1 MFYREARPPLLGF
14 ALYDE
19 FISVAARLGGPSPD
33 APDDE
38 TVAELQRL
46 LQALPAGHLQLMSH
60 LVSFLGEVVS
70 FTLRSQRRWMVMN
83 RAVPKGR
90 AMNAKE
96 NTTKA

>member
-1 MFYREARPPLLGF
+1 MPA
-14 ALYDE
+14 
-19 FISVAARLGGPSPD
+19 VAVPS
-33 APDDE
+33 
-38 TVAELQRL
+38 RN
-46 LQALPAGHLQLMSH
+46 S
-60 LVSFLGEVVS
+60 EVVS